1 MHQIKTPALN
11 TFNILRTR
19 FLCFVLILVS
29 TQTIYGQKSS
39 RDSLEIVLKEV
50 KAQTDFNVQ
59 DTVHINLLNALGSEL
74 RYYKTDSLLLLSGQ
88 ALNYSRLANYKK
100 GECKAL
106 LGIGNYYSDKGEHTK
121 GISYY
126 KKALTL
132 AKEIENSTLILRI
145 HNNLAGEYEYK
156 GNYAEALNGY
166 LKCIEIATKVDDQH
180 MLSIINE
187 NIANLYA
194 SQKDYRQA
202 LDFFKT
208 VKKINDKIGNNVYS
222 AETMS
227 NMASVYA
234 DMGELEYAMFNINS
248 SISTFEK
255 HEIMDWLAFA
265 YEVKGKAYLKDNK
278 FKWALY
284 WYKQSEK
291 LHSNLE
297 DDRGK
302 IDLMNGMAE
311 VHLALQRDSISK
323 DYALRAFDISKKLQF
338 KEGMQKCALTLY
350 KVYKN
355 KKDFD
360 TALEYHEL
368 YQSLSDTL
376 SRNENKKSL
385 TMLKTKIEHEKQKE
399 NLINQ
404 NEMALAKQKNY
415 VNAALCILLVFLVV
429 TFLMRRSERIQKRL
443 NIELYN
449 KTSELVKNE
458 RELRDI
464 NETKDKLFSI
474 IGHDLRGP
482 IGAFQGLVKLYKD
495 KEIGKEE
502 FLDFI
507 PKLGADIDHISFTLN
522 NLLSW
527 GQTQM
532 NGSVTKPTIV
542 SLENIVDDNINLL
555 TEIATSKSIN
565 MVNKLSENT
574 LVWSDSDQIDI
585 VLRNLISNALK
596 FTPNKGLITINA
608 VERAN
613 NWEISVRD
621 TGVGMDRE
629 TINKI
634 FSENANITTYGTNNE
649 KGTGLGLSLCKEMV
663 EKNGGAI
670 WVESILNRGTSFYFT
685 VPRATPP
692 KNYQRAS

>member
-1 MHQIKTPALN
+1 M
-11 TFNILRTR
+11 R
-19 FLCFVLILVS
+19 
-29 TQTIYGQKSS
+29 
-39 RDSLEIVLKEV
+39 
-50 KAQTDFNVQ
+50 
-59 DTVHINLLNALGSEL
+59 
-74 RYYKTDSLLLLSGQ
+74 
-88 ALNYSRLANYKK
+88 
-100 GECKAL
+100 
-106 LGIGNYYSDKGEHTK
+106 
-121 GISYY
+121 
-126 KKALTL
+126 
-132 AKEIENSTLILRI
+132 
-145 HNNLAGEYEYK
+145 
-156 GNYAEALNGY
+156 
-166 LKCIEIATKVDDQH
+166 
-180 MLSIINE
+180 
-187 NIANLYA
+187 
-194 SQKDYRQA
+194 
-202 LDFFKT
+202 
-208 VKKINDKIGNNVYS
+208 
-222 AETMS
+222 
-227 NMASVYA
+227 
-234 DMGELEYAMFNINS
+234 
-248 SISTFEK
+248 
-255 HEIMDWLAFA
+255 
-265 YEVKGKAYLKDNK
+265 
-278 FKWALY
+278 
-284 WYKQSEK
+284 
-291 LHSNLE
+291 
-297 DDRGK
+297 
-302 IDLMNGMAE
+302 
-311 VHLALQRDSISK
+311 
-323 DYALRAFDISKKLQF
+323 
-338 KEGMQKCALTLY
+338 KCALTLY

-376 SRNENKKSL
+376 SRNEKNKSF

-404 NEMALAKQKNY
+404 NKMALAKQKNY

-429 TFLMRRSERIQKRL
+429 TFLMRRSERIQKKL

-449 KTSELVKNE
+449 KTTELVKNE
-458 RELRDI
+458 QELRDI

-482 IGAFQGLVKLYKD
+482 IGAFQGLVKLYRD

-555 TEIATSKSIN
+555 TEIATSKSISL
-565 MVNKLSENT
+565 VNKLPENT
-574 LVWSDSDQIDI
+574 LVWSDSNQIDI
-585 VLRNLISNALK
+585 VLRNLMSNALK

-629 TINKI
+629 ALDKV
-634 FSENANITTYGTNNE
+634 FSDNANITTYGTNNE

-663 EKNGGAI
+663 EKNGGTI

-685 VPRATPP
+685 VPRAKPP
-692 KNYQRAS
+692 KNYQQAS